1 MNFEKAFKMAM
12 FKKIVNTSLGIFRPS
27 LSLESAYNQY
37 SNSSCLPK
45 LYDAQETCFMGV
57 EESIH
62 NGQIMQIKKNK
73 WILDSG
79 CSRHMTGNPD
89 MLNDIIYKDRGL
101 VNFGDN
107 SKGYVIG
114 IGKVGNSETP
124 IITNVL
130 IVKNLKHNLLS
141 ISQLCNEGYKIKF
154 EKDKCHIVDN
164 NSTIIFEGIRKKNIY
179 ILSMKVSNDN
189 LCLLANTSDHW
200 IWHKRFGHLNF
211 KLLSRLSKH
220 DLVRGLPKMNF
231 KVDSLY
237 DACQLGKLR
246 KSSFKLKDMI

>member
-1 MNFEKAFKMAM
+1 MTMFEKL
-12 FKKIVNTSLGIFRPS
+12 VNTSLEIFRSS
-27 LSLESAYNQY
+27 LSHESAYNQY

-45 LYDAQETCFMGV
+45 LYDVQEICFMGV

-62 NGQIMQIKKNK
+62 NGKIMQINKNK

-79 CSRHMTGNPD
+79 CSRHMNGNPD
-89 MLNDIIYKDRGL
+89 MLNDIIYKDGGL

-141 ISQLCNEGYKIKF
+141 ISHLCDKGYKIKF
-154 EKDKCHIVDN
+154 QKDYVTLKK
-164 NSTIIFEGIRKKNIY
+164 IFQ
-179 ILSMKVSNDN
+179 
-189 LCLLANTSDHW
+189 
-200 IWHKRFGHLNF
+200 
-211 KLLSRLSKH
+211 
-220 DLVRGLPKMNF
+220 P
-231 KVDSLY
+231 
-237 DACQLGKLR
+237 
-246 KSSFKLKDMI
+246 